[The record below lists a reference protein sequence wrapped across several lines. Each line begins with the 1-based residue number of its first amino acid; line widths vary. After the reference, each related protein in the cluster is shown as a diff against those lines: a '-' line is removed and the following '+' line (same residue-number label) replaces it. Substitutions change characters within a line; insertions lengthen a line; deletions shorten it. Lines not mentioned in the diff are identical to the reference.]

1 MSPIQ
6 NKDFKTLKTI
16 QFEELQEQ
24 TESNQTIHK
33 KPVLRKESQILN
45 NFQNKM
51 KMKFIHNKLSSK
63 MIALYN

>member
-1 MSPIQ
+1 MSKRILSNQFKSQTVACSPKEAMSPIQ

-33 KPVLRKESQILN
+33 KPV
-45 NFQNKM
+45 
-51 KMKFIHNKLSSK
+51 
-63 MIALYN
+63 